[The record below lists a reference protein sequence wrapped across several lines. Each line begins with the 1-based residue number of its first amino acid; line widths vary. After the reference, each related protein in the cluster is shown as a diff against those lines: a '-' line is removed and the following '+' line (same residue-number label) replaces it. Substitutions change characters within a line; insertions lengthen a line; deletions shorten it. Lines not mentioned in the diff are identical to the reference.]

1 MDAVVVNRIAGS
13 TLSFIG
19 FLPKLLNRI
28 ITLQLAT
35 VWPRLSFCTIYYSS
49 ANVVQLVASSAML
62 LSSILKVKQKS
73 PLLRAGFSNLVG
85 VWLWIK
91 PDRNDL
97 HPSLLP
103 KRQ

>member
-35 VWPRLSFCTIYYSS
+35 VWPRLRFCTTYYLS
-49 ANVVQLVASSAML
+49 AN
-62 LSSILKVKQKS
+62 LS
-73 PLLRAGFSNLVG
+73 
-85 VWLWIK
+85 
-91 PDRNDL
+91 
-97 HPSLLP
+97 
-103 KRQ
+103 